1 MAEVKNI
8 SINTTHSKDLEESPN
23 HANHQ
28 DIIDAFTPEEQQKV
42 IRRVDRR
49 LVPTLGLLYAIS
61 LMDRTNIGNALIAG

>member
-8 SINTTHSKDLEESPN
+8 SINTTHSKDLEESPT